1 MFGEH
6 YFLCLIHMYL
16 ILKRKYFEIF
26 ALKFNQLSCIA
37 KLFIFSAEQDLH
49 ELGPGLNPR
58 STYLK
63 RKGKIYTLSLGLG
76 HPITFKNATKNIS
89 LIEILLNFRAR
100 TRSFTYDAL
109 TV

>member
-1 MFGEH
+1 
-6 YFLCLIHMYL
+6 MYL

-26 ALKFNQLSCIA
+26 ALNLNQLLCID

-63 RKGKIYTLSLGLG
+63 RKGKIYIVSLGFGYL
-76 HPITFKNATKNIS
+76 IS
-89 LIEILLNFRAR
+89 YFFYVRLLDERCKYILNFRAR
-100 TRSFTYDAL
+100 TRSLTNDAL

>member
-1 MFGEH
+1 
-6 YFLCLIHMYL
+6 MYL

-26 ALKFNQLSCIA
+26 ALNLNQLLCID

-63 RKGKIYTLSLGLG
+63 RKGKICTLSLGFGYL
-76 HPITFKNATKNIS
+76 IS
-89 LIEILLNFRAR
+89 YFDVRLLDERCKYILNFRER
-100 TRSFTYDAL
+100 TRSLTNDAL
-109 TV
+109 KV